1 MTQTDRNVCRW
12 LADHRKGDPVR
23 GRAGEGEEVT
33 QWAGAVRY
41 ARGGEPKQHYP
52 SSELCS
58 DVVTGERPEIERLM
72 GSFGGGPLEKYPS
85 RQLAGGLPYL
95 MYGSNGGIGETC
107 HKVTRPDPIH

>member
-72 GSFGGGPLEKYPS
+72 GSFGGGPLEKGRKVPRWWPTLLQARFGEGDTPYP
-85 RQLAGGLPYL
+85 
-95 MYGSNGGIGETC
+95 
-107 HKVTRPDPIH
+107 